1 VLGFSKLSI
10 LKGADMAEQTLEER
24 QKVLRELEDIQN
36 TLTSAVEKVARLQLE
51 TETSDPGM
59 QETFDGCVSSL
70 SQVTEQIQTVR
81 SDYEMETARRQNE
94 GEL

>member
-1 VLGFSKLSI
+1 
-10 LKGADMAEQTLEER
+10 MAEQTLEER
-24 QKVLRELEDIQN
+24 QKVLRELEDIRN
-36 TLTSAVEKVARLQLE
+36 SLSAALEKVARVQME
-51 TETSDPGM
+51 TEVTDPGM

-70 SQVTEQIQTVR
+70 SQVTEQIGTVQ

>member
-1 VLGFSKLSI
+1 
-10 LKGADMAEQTLEER
+10 MAEQTLEDR
-24 QKVLRELEDIQN
+24 QKISRELEDVQN

-51 TETSDPGM
+51 TESSDPGM
-59 QETFDGCVSSL
+59 QEIFDGCVSSL
-70 SQVTEQIQTVR
+70 SQVTEQISTAR